1 MYIYTY
7 KYIYLPFHPAFPHPS
22 CTVSLLFWAGWGEED
37 GQEFWVGRNS
47 WGTWWG
53 EQGLFRIAMHH
64 FNLGIE
70 LECSWATPSVSPAS
84 ASQTRTRARNEDA
97 TRMLP
102 GGMVVVADGPG
113 GKVSKSGSK
122 EKMQKTGDSHGKT
135 VAKGPR
141 GIYSV
146 YPNVKKGAFHKYD
159 EPCLR
164 RPKAHKDSSAKTA
177 VGKVAA
183 AAQKVLQD
191 ATDLGDLKASLAEDY
206 NDAQMLSKH
215 PTKWDVRDIKGVNF
229 ATLDKNQHIP
239 TYCGSC
245 WAQSVT
251 SALSDRINMKRN
263 NSFPKTVLAAQALVN
278 CVSANETNGCRGGDP
293 TAANSWMQANPVPD
307 ITCQAYQSKDL
318 SCDAMGICEDC
329 TFKGVHMSSVCS
341 AVASFPTARVES
353 HGQLTGEAAMVAEIA
368 TRGPITCG
376 MCVTEDFEAY
386 AGGVF
391 VDASGCTD
399 QDHAISIAGY
409 GVTADGQKFWVGR
422 NSWGTYW
429 GEHGWFRLARGV
441 NNLGIEDF
449 CDWAEP
455 VVTW

>member
-1 MYIYTY
+1 
-7 KYIYLPFHPAFPHPS
+7 
-22 CTVSLLFWAGWGEED
+22 
-37 GQEFWVGRNS
+37 
-47 WGTWWG
+47 
-53 EQGLFRIAMHH
+53 MHH

-84 ASQTRTRARNEDA
+84 ASQTHTRARNEES

-113 GKVSKSGSK
+113 GKVSKNGSK
-122 EKMQKTGDSHGKT
+122 DKIQKKGDLQGKT
-135 VAKGPR
+135 IPKGPR
-141 GIYSV
+141 GIYTV

-164 RPKAHKDSSAKTA
+164 RPKARKGSSAKTA

-329 TFKGVHMSSVCS
+329 TFKGVHMTSVCS